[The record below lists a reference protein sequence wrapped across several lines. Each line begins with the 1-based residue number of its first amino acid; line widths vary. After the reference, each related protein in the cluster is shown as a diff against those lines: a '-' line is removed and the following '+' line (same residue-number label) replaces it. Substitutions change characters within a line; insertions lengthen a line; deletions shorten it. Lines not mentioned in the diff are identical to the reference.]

1 MGSKTRKKGHTVT
14 LTLPRSGNTEYL
26 ESSDFGILEKMMENK
41 RKRGRPRHTT
51 PPKKLREILTYRLG
65 FGFGSPNKVTLQE
78 TSEQFGV
85 TTIHLS
91 RRGKMENR

>member
-1 MGSKTRKKGHTVT
+1 
-14 LTLPRSGNTEYL
+14 
-26 ESSDFGILEKMMENK
+26 MENK
-41 RKRGRPRHTT
+41 RKRGRPRHTK

-85 TTIHLS
+85 TKQYIS
-91 RRGKMENR
+91 QEEGKWRIDENREFVRRSAETPTVAENS